1 MDSKKKV
8 TPAMFIGV
16 RGEGII
22 SFGSGQ
28 PDLPP
33 PKAVYD
39 ILPEY
44 SGFRY
49 GLIQGRKT

>member
-1 MDSKKKV
+1 MSNKKEL
-8 TPAMFIGV
+8 TAAMFIGV

-33 PKAVYD
+33 PKEVYE
-39 ILPEY
+39 L
-44 SGFRY
+44 
-49 GLIQGRKT
+49 